1 MPEIASVE
9 ALRAFNTA
17 RSARKRAAVL
27 STLADLSGA
36 GSAHI
41 TKSAVARA
49 AGVSRQFIHSHPDLV
64 QRIEKAGTQAR
75 EHRSGG
81 APNPDRTVTGL
92 RTQLDT
98 LAAKVARQKQTIEE
112 QAAQLGSLL
121 AQRQRYLGTQ
131 LASRAIDP
139 EEVLTLRMD
148 TDRLASANTDLN
160 RRLDEAQRL
169 ITQLTGDLQASRQAH
184 AETAA
189 ELDAGASAL
198 VTHLRRP
205 PAADRP

>member
-1 MPEIASVE
+1 MPETASVE

-112 QAAQLGSLL
+112 QAAQLGRSW
-121 AQRQRYLGTQ
+121 RN
-131 LASRAIDP
+131 
-139 EEVLTLRMD
+139 
-148 TDRLASANTDLN
+148 ASATWARNWPPERST
-160 RRLDEAQRL
+160 RKKSSPCAW
-169 ITQLTGDLQASRQAH
+169 TPTGWH
-184 AETAA
+184 
-189 ELDAGASAL
+189 
-198 VTHLRRP
+198 RP
-205 PAADRP
+205 TPT